1 MEATLHFPQ
10 ANAYDERSFWTINS
24 NVNMLARGQDPKPLI
39 LEFCKPNWEYWKG
52 KLERWESKLARVIK
66 INPTKTCMY
75 PMRDYVTCI
84 EACVSFIPRYFHEN

>member
-39 LEFCKPNWEYWKG
+39 LEFCKPN
-52 KLERWESKLARVIK
+52 
-66 INPTKTCMY
+66 
-75 PMRDYVTCI
+75 
-84 EACVSFIPRYFHEN
+84 